1 MPKRE
6 CRVAVSGRQRELG
19 ERAAPQ
25 AVDRQGLGRVLAASV
40 VVALLVPVL
49 NLAVPA
55 GSAFHLS
62 EYAVQLIA
70 KITCC
75 ALAALAMD
83 LLWGYT
89 GVLSLGHGVFFA
101 LGGYAIRI
109 YPMRQIGRDGNY
121 QSDLPT
127 S

>member
-1 MPKRE
+1 MSAVLPSP
-6 CRVAVSGRQRELG
+6 VASANPVNAPPRGLLSGKAWG
-19 ERAAPQ
+19 GVPAAT
-25 AVDRQGLGRVLAASV
+25 V